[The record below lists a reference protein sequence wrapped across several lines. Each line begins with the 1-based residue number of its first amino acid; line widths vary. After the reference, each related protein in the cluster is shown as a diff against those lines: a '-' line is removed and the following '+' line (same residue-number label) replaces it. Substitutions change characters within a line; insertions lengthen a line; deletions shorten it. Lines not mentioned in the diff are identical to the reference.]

1 MLLSYSLIIVQIL
14 YWCFFSVY
22 NTIIYSQKKGHIFYG
37 DTFCVASGD
46 VVDCYKSWP
55 WIWFADSAFTDYMKG
70 LSPASLDMELR
81 LLQIID
87 DEESEDLEQ
96 RPELQSISSLLD
108 YFIHELSCRNNF
120 EFVQAILKLFLKV
133 CDMFIL
139 QAGPKVFSEAC
150 AYLNLSS
157 LYLEIY
163 IFLGSRYMV
172 KQYGDTQ
179 LFRAK

>member
-1 MLLSYSLIIVQIL
+1 
-14 YWCFFSVY
+14 
-22 NTIIYSQKKGHIFYG
+22 
-37 DTFCVASGD
+37 
-46 VVDCYKSWP
+46 
-55 WIWFADSAFTDYMKG
+55 MKG

-133 CDMFIL
+133 CDIFIL
-139 QAGPKVFSEAC
+139 RAGLKVFSEA
-150 AYLNLSS
+150 YVLEYIWDISIIGRLG
-157 LYLEIY
+157 LYPDSTIP
-163 IFLGSRYMV
+163 
-172 KQYGDTQ
+172 
-179 LFRAK
+179 